1 MKNKNILIIGS
12 GGREHAL
19 AWKIKQSP
27 EVDKIFC
34 MLGNG
39 GTEEI
44 AENVKIAPN
53 DFGNIIQF
61 VRENDINLTIV
72 GPEDPLVNG
81 IVDAFESENLP
92 IFGPNK
98 NVAQLEGSKIF
109 AKDFMKRHHIPTA
122 DFAKFDEEIEVRNYI
137 LTTQYPLVVK
147 LDGLAA
153 GKGVMICPDYHTAEK
168 ALDTIF
174 VEQKFG
180 ENPAVV
186 IEDFLIGEEISIIA
200 LVSGTDY
207 KLFTPSQDHKARF
220 EGDTGQNTG
229 GMGAYAPAPLATPN
243 LINEIEKIVILP
255 TLDGLKKDGE
265 SYLGF
270 LYFGL
275 MMTVDGPKILE
286 YNCRLGDPETQVILP
301 QLESDLL
308 DAIEFALGGNLANC
322 DWKLADDYA
331 VGIVAASDGYPESY
345 EKGKEI
351 SGLGLVKNATV
362 FQAGT
367 KMENG
372 KLQTSGGRVL
382 LVTAQDKSL
391 KNAQKTA
398 YRELEKIS
406 FDGMIF
412 RKDIAEKGIRR
423 LENE

>member
-1 MKNKNILIIGS
+1 
-12 GGREHAL
+12 
-19 AWKIKQSP
+19 
-27 EVDKIFC
+27 
-34 MLGNG
+34 
-39 GTEEI
+39 
-44 AENVKIAPN
+44 
-53 DFGNIIQF
+53 
-61 VRENDINLTIV
+61 
-72 GPEDPLVNG
+72 
-81 IVDAFESENLP
+81 
-92 IFGPNK
+92 
-98 NVAQLEGSKIF
+98 
-109 AKDFMKRHHIPTA
+109 
-122 DFAKFDEEIEVRNYI
+122 
-137 LTTQYPLVVK
+137 
-147 LDGLAA
+147 
-153 GKGVMICPDYHTAEK
+153 
-168 ALDTIF
+168 
-174 VEQKFG
+174 
-180 ENPAVV
+180 
-186 IEDFLIGEEISIIA
+186 GEEISIIA

-220 EGDTGQNTG
+220 EGDTGPNTG

-243 LINEIEKIVILP
+243 LINEIERIVILP

-308 DAIEFALGGNLANC
+308 DAIEFALSGNLANC

-351 SGLGLVKNATV
+351 SGLDSVKNATV